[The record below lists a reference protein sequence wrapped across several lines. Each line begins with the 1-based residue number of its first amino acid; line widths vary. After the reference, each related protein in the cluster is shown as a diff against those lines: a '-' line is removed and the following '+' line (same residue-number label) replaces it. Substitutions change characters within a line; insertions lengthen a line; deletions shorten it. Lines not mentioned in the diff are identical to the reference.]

1 MNKLLLIALISIL
14 AIALVTSHATF
25 AKSKAD
31 KKAEKAIDK
40 AIGKATEGK
49 YSTID
54 MVNISKFNDSTTIT
68 VYNKTGGSVS
78 PSPPPVPPPNPNP
91 PPVSNGFKLCMV
103 GDLSG
108 SAVPN
113 AMQGCNYKIGLGDL
127 GYQSDLSYYKGL
139 HFDR

>member
-1 MNKLLLIALISIL
+1 MNKLLLVGLISIL

-25 AKSKAD
+25 AKSKVD

-54 MVNISKFNDSTTIT
+54 MVNVSKFNDNATIT
-68 VYNKTGGSVS
+68 VYNKTGGSVITP
-78 PSPPPVPPPNPNP
+78 PSPPPVPPPNP

-108 SAVPN
+108 SAVP
-113 AMQGCNYKIGLGDL
+113 
-127 GYQSDLSYYKGL
+127 
-139 HFDR
+139 